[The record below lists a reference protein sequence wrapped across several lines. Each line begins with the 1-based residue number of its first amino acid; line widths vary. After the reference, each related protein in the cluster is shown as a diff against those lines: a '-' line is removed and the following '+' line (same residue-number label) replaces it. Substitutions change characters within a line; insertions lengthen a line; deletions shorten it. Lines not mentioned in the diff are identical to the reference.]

1 MKSTLIR
8 QKFLAYFNQFNHEI
22 VPSSSLIPHND
33 PTLLFT
39 NAGMVQFKD
48 VFLGHENRNYSR
60 AASVQRCV
68 RAGGKHNDLEN
79 VGHTKRHHTFF
90 EMLGNFS
97 FGDYFKLDAIR
108 FAWKFL
114 VEVLNL
120 PPEKL
125 WISVFEND
133 LESEKIW
140 LEEIGIDQSRL
151 IRCGEKDNFWSMG
164 EIGPCGPCTEI
175 YYDHGPSLSG
185 GLPGTL
191 EPDGDR
197 YVEIWN
203 LVFMQYNRDKNGNL
217 NPLPRPCVDTGMG
230 LERISA
236 VMHQVHDNYETD
248 LFLPLLQSLAKIINN
263 NDFKSPSM
271 RVIVDH
277 IRSASF
283 LIADGV
289 FPSNEGRGYVLRR
302 IIRRAIRH
310 GYQLNHHQPFLFM
323 LAETF
328 VNQMQ
333 DTYPILKESAIL
345 IQQILKQ
352 EEIQFSQTLENGMR
366 IFEEGIKELTD
377 EVIPGVLAFQLY
389 DTYGFPLDL
398 TADIARERN
407 LKVDYAGFDK
417 AMKQQRQ
424 QSKQAHHFKVKQ
436 IFDLHGIKE
445 TNFTGYEKTV
455 DTCSILAILVDDK
468 KINQLEVNQPGIIIL
483 DKTPFYAESGGQ
495 IGDKG
500 LLLFSNG
507 FFQVEDTQ
515 KQGQIY
521 LHKGELKKGT
531 VKIGDPVEAE
541 VSESRRDIL
550 LNHSATH
557 LLHEALRKILGS
569 HVLQKGSLVA
579 AERLRFD
586 FAHSKPLSDNEVD
599 LIEMVVNQQIRA
611 NHQSHVHETS
621 LEEAKTSGALALFGE
636 KYGKK
641 VRVVSMGDFSVEVCG
656 GTHVNSTG
664 EIGLFKIV
672 NETGVAAGIRRI
684 EALTGP
690 HALQWVQQKQS
701 RLKTI
706 SNLLKVGND
715 EVLEK
720 IEQILLEQRQ
730 LQKQLEILQK
740 QIDSQK
746 VSALQEQVK
755 DIAGIKVIAAEL
767 NVDRENL
774 RQNIDQLKQ
783 KWIMSAIIL
792 ASTQEDKVYLVA
804 GVSKACLKFFTAPDL
819 LNFVAKQLNG
829 KGGGRDD
836 LAQGGAESAEKLVE
850 ALASVESWVKSKI
863 NLVF

>member
-1 MKSTLIR
+1 M
-8 QKFLAYFNQFNHEI
+8 
-22 VPSSSLIPHND
+22 
-33 PTLLFT
+33 LLF
-39 NAGMVQFKD
+39 
-48 VFLGHENRNYSR
+48 Y
-60 AASVQRCV
+60 
-68 RAGGKHNDLEN
+68 
-79 VGHTKRHHTFF
+79 
-90 EMLGNFS
+90 
-97 FGDYFKLDAIR
+97 
-108 FAWKFL
+108 
-114 VEVLNL
+114 
-120 PPEKL
+120 
-125 WISVFEND
+125 
-133 LESEKIW
+133 
-140 LEEIGIDQSRL
+140 
-151 IRCGEKDNFWSMG
+151 
-164 EIGPCGPCTEI
+164 
-175 YYDHGPSLSG
+175 
-185 GLPGTL
+185 
-191 EPDGDR
+191 
-197 YVEIWN
+197 
-203 LVFMQYNRDKNGNL
+203 
-217 NPLPRPCVDTGMG
+217 
-230 LERISA
+230 
-236 VMHQVHDNYETD
+236 
-248 LFLPLLQSLAKIINN
+248 
-263 NDFKSPSM
+263 
-271 RVIVDH
+271 
-277 IRSASF
+277 
-283 LIADGV
+283 
-289 FPSNEGRGYVLRR
+289 
-302 IIRRAIRH
+302 
-310 GYQLNHHQPFLFM
+310 
-323 LAETF
+323 
-328 VNQMQ
+328 
-333 DTYPILKESAIL
+333 
-345 IQQILKQ
+345 
-352 EEIQFSQTLENGMR
+352 
-366 IFEEGIKELTD
+366 
-377 EVIPGVLAFQLY
+377 
-389 DTYGFPLDL
+389 
-398 TADIARERN
+398 
-407 LKVDYAGFDK
+407 
-417 AMKQQRQ
+417 
-424 QSKQAHHFKVKQ
+424 
-436 IFDLHGIKE
+436 
-445 TNFTGYEKTV
+445 
-455 DTCSILAILVDDK
+455 
-468 KINQLEVNQPGIIIL
+468 
-483 DKTPFYAESGGQ
+483 
-495 IGDKG
+495 
-500 LLLFSNG
+500 NG

-656 GTHVNSTG
+656 GTRVNSTG